1 MKSKKE
7 MEYWRYRTRSTEP
20 VPLNETVV
28 ELGPKPWTAR
38 WELKDDLLDGYTYTL
53 QPVDHQRDGM
63 PLVKQIWRK
72 EKHSLYLNDGWQRE
86 TQKYDLM
93 LHYHRTVPVEQQDA
107 IWEEVRIQTD
117 SK

>member
-1 MKSKKE
+1 M
-7 MEYWRYRTRSTEP
+7 
-20 VPLNETVV
+20 V